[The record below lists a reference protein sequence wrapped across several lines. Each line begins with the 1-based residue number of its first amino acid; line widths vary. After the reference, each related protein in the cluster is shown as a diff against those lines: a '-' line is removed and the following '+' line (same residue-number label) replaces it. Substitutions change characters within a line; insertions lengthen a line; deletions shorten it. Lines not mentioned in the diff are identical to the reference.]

1 MLVKTDGYRFEDFV
15 ERCNRLSSSQR
26 LFEEFTA
33 AMASFGFDRIIF
45 SVPRDADLRPQDNG
59 IGLMHNY
66 PSDWQAYYT
75 EKDFARIDPVLKAAG
90 THGWAFRWKDIE
102 RTHNLSD
109 RQTRVMRLGEEAGL
123 HNGIGIPLRGPRAQI
138 AGIAMASSHP
148 HDAALPKLDL
158 ITAYCQ
164 QFYMSFKRIGAPRQK
179 PLAIV
184 ASLSP
189 KEEEI
194 LLWVAAG
201 RSDDQIAAILSIS
214 ANTVD
219 THLRHIFQKLEVNNR
234 VGAVV
239 KAIMAGLINP

>member
-26 LFEEFTA
+26 LFEEFTT
-33 AMASFGFDRIIF
+33 AMAGFGFDRIIF
-45 SVPRDADLRPQDNG
+45 SVPRDADLPPEGNG

-66 PSDWQAYYT
+66 PGDWQAYYA

-90 THGWAFRWKDIE
+90 TCHWAFRWKDIE
-102 RTHNLSD
+102 RTHALSA
-109 RQTRVMRLGEEAGL
+109 RQTRFMRLGEEAGL
-123 HNGIGIPLRGPRAQI
+123 HNGIGVPLHGPRAQI
-138 AGIAMASSHP
+138 AGVAMASSHANDP
-148 HDAALPKLDL
+148 AAPQLDL

-164 QFYMSFKRIGAPRQK
+164 QFYMSFKRVGAPRQK
-179 PLAIV
+179 PQAIV
-184 ASLSP
+184 ASLSR

-194 LLWVAAG
+194 LHWVAAG

>member
-33 AMASFGFDRIIF
+33 AMAGFGFDRIIF
-45 SVPRDADLRPQDNG
+45 SVPRDADLPPQDNG
-59 IGLMHNY
+59 VGLMHNY
-66 PSDWQAYYT
+66 PDDWQTYYA
-75 EKDFARIDPVLKAAG
+75 EKGFARIDPVLKAAG
-90 THGWAFRWKDIE
+90 TCHWAFRWKDIE
-102 RTHNLSD
+102 RTHALSA
-109 RQTRVMRLGEEAGL
+109 RQTRFMRLGEEAGL

-138 AGIAMASSHP
+138 AGVAMASSQP
-148 HDAALPKLDL
+148 HDTAAPALDL

-164 QFYMSFKRIGAPRQK
+164 QFYMSFKRVAAPRWK
-179 PLAIV
+179 PQAIV
-184 ASLSP
+184 ACLSP

-239 KAIMAGLINP
+239 RAIMAGLINP

>member
-1 MLVKTDGYRFEDFV
+1 MLFKTDGYRFEDFV
-15 ERCNRLSSSQR
+15 ERCNRLSCGQR
-26 LFEEFTA
+26 LFEEFTTV
-33 AMASFGFDRIIF
+33 MTGFGFSRVIF
-45 SVPRDADLRPQDNG
+45 SVPRDADLSAEDQG

-66 PSDWQAYYT
+66 PGDWQAYYK

-90 THGWAFRWKDIE
+90 AYHWAFRWKDIE
-102 RTHNLSD
+102 RTHNLSA
-109 RQTRVMRLGEEAGL
+109 RQTRFMRLGEEAGL

-138 AGIAMASSHP
+138 AGIALASSSAHEP
-148 HDAALPKLDL
+148 GVRELDL
-158 ITAYCQ
+158 VTAYCQ
-164 QFYMSFKRIGAPRQK
+164 QFYMSYKRVQAPRARPQ
-179 PLAIV
+179 AVV
-184 ASLSP
+184 ASLSR

-194 LLWVAAG
+194 LTWVAAG
-201 RSDDQIAAILSIS
+201 RSDDQIAAGLSIS